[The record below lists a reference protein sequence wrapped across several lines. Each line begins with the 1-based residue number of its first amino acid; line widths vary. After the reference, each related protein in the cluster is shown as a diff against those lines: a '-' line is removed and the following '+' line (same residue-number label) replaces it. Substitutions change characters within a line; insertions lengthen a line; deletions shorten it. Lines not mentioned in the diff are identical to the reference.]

1 MVAVFRKWVDH
12 YFADE
17 EAVAILVL
25 LGLALLVVLLLG
37 DIVAPVLA
45 SIIIAYLLQGMV
57 TKLRSVVSH
66 TVAVSITFVLFLS
79 FFLTLSILAVPIVGR
94 QLVTLTQEMPGI
106 AVKLKTLLL
115 SLQQQYPALLAEEQ
129 LHTMVDLIS
138 QRLAGLGQSLLS
150 VSLSTIPNLI
160 AILIYGVLIPLMV
173 FFFLKDKDRILLWL
187 SRFLPKER
195 PLMNQIWAEMNVQ
208 VANYARGKA
217 IEVLLVGAAT
227 LVAFAFLGQRYAVL
241 LAVLV
246 GLSVIVPYI
255 GAALVTIP
263 VAVIGFFQWGWSDQ
277 FAYVMLAYGII
288 QFIDGNVVV
297 PLLFSE
303 AVSLH
308 PLAIILA
315 VLFFGGLWGMWGVF
329 FAIPLATLVN
339 ALIESWPSPDALAE
353 SVSEVE

>member
-1 MVAVFRKWVDH
+1 M
-12 YFADE
+12 
-17 EAVAILVL
+17 
-25 LGLALLVVLLLG
+25 
-37 DIVAPVLA
+37 
-45 SIIIAYLLQGMV
+45 
-57 TKLRSVVSH
+57 
-66 TVAVSITFVLFLS
+66 
-79 FFLTLSILAVPIVGR
+79 AVPIIGR
-94 QLVTLTQEMPGI
+94 QLITLTHEMPGI
-106 AVKLKTLLL
+106 AVKLKALLL
-115 SLQQQYPALLAEEQ
+115 TLQQQYPALLAEEQ
-129 LHTMVDLIS
+129 LLGMVDFIS
-138 QRLAGLGQSLLS
+138 QRLAGLGQTLLS
-150 VSLSTIPNLI
+150 LSLATIPNLI

-173 FFFLKDKDRILLWL
+173 FFFLKDKDKILVWL